1 MVNITGLAGG
11 YSSGYLNTRFEI
23 RNYEGKIKMNNL
35 WILAQ
40 TEGGDASSGISS
52 EPISSDEQTTTI
64 EQSDPNATTGIPKRI
79 PFGGTQLI
87 FLALMFVLMYMILFR
102 GPRKKQQQHKQMVQS
117 LTKND
122 KVQTI
127 GGIIG
132 TVVDIRD
139 DEITLKIDESN
150 NTKIKI
156 LRSAIGRNMSKDK
169 N

>member
-1 MVNITGLAGG
+1 
-11 YSSGYLNTRFEI
+11 
-23 RNYEGKIKMNNL
+23 MNNI

-40 TEGGDASSGISS
+40 TADNDAPSGISS
-52 EPISSDEQTTTI
+52 EPVNSEQETTTTAP
-64 EQSDPNATTGIPKRI
+64 SDPGTPTEPLKRS
-79 PFGGTQLI
+79 PFGGTQII
-87 FLALMFVLMYMILFR
+87 FLGLMFVLMYMILFR

-122 KVQTI
+122 KIQTI

-132 TVVDIRD
+132 TVVDIRE

>member
-1 MVNITGLAGG
+1 
-11 YSSGYLNTRFEI
+11 
-23 RNYEGKIKMNNL
+23 MNNL

-40 TEGGDASSGISS
+40 TEGVDAPSGISS
-52 EPISSDEQTTTI
+52 APVSSDEQTTTTAP
-64 EQSDPNATTGIPKRI
+64 SDPNGPAGTMRRN
-79 PFGGTQLI
+79 PFGGSQLI

-117 LTKND
+117 LAKND
-122 KVQTI
+122 RIQTI

-132 TVVDIRD
+132 TVVEVRD

-156 LRSAIGRNMSKDK
+156 LRSAIGKNMSKD
-169 N
+169 NN

>member
-1 MVNITGLAGG
+1 
-11 YSSGYLNTRFEI
+11 
-23 RNYEGKIKMNNL
+23 MNNI

-40 TEGGDASSGISS
+40 TDSSDAPSGISS
-52 EPISSDEQTTTI
+52 EPINSEQEGVTTTTT
-64 EQSDPNATTGIPKRI
+64 QSDSDTPTEPLKRS

-87 FLALMFVLMYMILFR
+87 FLAMMFVLMYMILFR

-117 LTKND
+117 LAKND
-122 KVQTI
+122 RIQTI

-132 TVVDIRD
+132 TVVDIKE

-156 LRSAIGRNMSKDK
+156 LRSAIGKNMSKDK